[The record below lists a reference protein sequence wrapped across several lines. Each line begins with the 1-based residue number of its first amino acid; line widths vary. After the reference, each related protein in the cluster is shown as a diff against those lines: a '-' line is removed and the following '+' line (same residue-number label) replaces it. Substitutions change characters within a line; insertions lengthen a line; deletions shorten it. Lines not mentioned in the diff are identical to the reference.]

1 MITLPYIDLLNE
13 DRVKWIG
20 SFTIDEYI
28 RYMDFYILALANKLY
43 EKIEFYYYYEH
54 PTFFA

>member
-1 MITLPYIDLLNE
+1 MIALQYLDKLNE

-28 RYMDFYILALANKLY
+28 RYIDFYIQDLANKLY
-43 EKIEFYYYYEH
+43 EKIEFFYYYEH